1 MSAKGL
7 VRERIWQLLEQK
19 LLASD
24 LALVPTEG
32 PSKGN
37 QGAQGKTHLHSAAL
51 LFNGP

>member
-32 PSKGN
+32 PSKPGSTGQN
-37 QGAQGKTHLHSAAL
+37 PPPLCRP